1 MVILEAWASLVWILT
16 SFWLLVTGLIP
27 GLNDGFLGDSPK
39 FVFLGVLMAVGLVL
53 MNKFFIRY
61 NLQRYATEKI
71 GMDRLKKEIWSGRM
85 KSRYVS
91 INTTYQYYSL

>member
-1 MVILEAWASLVWILT
+1 MVILETWASLVWILT

-27 GLNDGFLGDSPK
+27 DLNDGFLGDSPK

-61 NLQRYATEKI
+61 NLQRYATEKNRY
-71 GMDRLKKEIWSGRM
+71 GPTKKRNM
-85 KSRYVS
+85 VR
-91 INTTYQYYSL
+91 

>member
-27 GLNDGFLGDSPK
+27 GLNDGFFGDSPK

-53 MNKFFIRY
+53 MNKVYIRY
-61 NLQRYATEKI
+61 NLQRYATEKNRY
-71 GMDRLKKEIWSGRM
+71 GPTKKRNM
-85 KSRYVS
+85 VR
-91 INTTYQYYSL
+91 

>member
-16 SFWLLVTGLIP
+16 SFWLLVTGLIT

-61 NLQRYATEKI
+61 NLQRYATEKNRY
-71 GMDRLKKEIWSGRM
+71 GPTKKGNMVR
-85 KSRYVS
+85 
-91 INTTYQYYSL
+91 

>member
-1 MVILEAWASLVWILT
+1 MVILETWASLVWILT

-61 NLQRYATEKI
+61 TLQRYATEKQI
-71 GMDRLKKEIWSGRM
+71 DMDRLKKEIWSGRM
-85 KSRYVS
+85 KIRYVRGRY
-91 INTTYQYYSL
+91 ILTKVR

>member
-1 MVILEAWASLVWILT
+1 MVILEAWAILVWILT
-16 SFWLLVTGLIP
+16 SFWLLVTRLIP

-53 MNKFFIRY
+53 INKFFIRY

>member
-27 GLNDGFLGDSPK
+27 GLNDGFFGDSPK

>member
-27 GLNDGFLGDSPK
+27 GLNDGFLGDSSK

-61 NLQRYATEKI
+61 NLQRYATEK
-71 GMDRLKKEIWSGRM
+71 K
-85 KSRYVS
+85 
-91 INTTYQYYSL
+91 

>member
-1 MVILEAWASLVWILT
+1 MVILKAWASLVWILT